1 MIDNQIKYDDYSE
14 DDELSNSVNEFKNL
28 KELPNT
34 KPLALVDSGGT
45 IEYANNSFKNLFS
58 LKEGE
63 NFAALNSEPNVV
75 FLIQNLINSSYQS
88 FHFDLFLLDAT
99 SFDDS
104 SYFVDIDRILI
115 RGIQYFVMLFS
126 SHSEKKKLEDRINNL
141 HNALEYGDVSVIITD
156 EKGVINYSSKPF
168 ESILSI
174 GIEQLYNKY
183 LPEVFVE
190 YLTKEELGQLKKAIN
205 NKDEW
210 VKLISNISPDGNL
223 WFKEIKLNVVQK
235 SDDETYNFIL
245 VAHDITN
252 YILKTRIIKNSE
264 HRQKSIINNISDPL
278 IIIRKQNSELIFE
291 NANEIFFNAF
301 SVDKIKVEKP
311 LDKSLKEDLY
321 DTLMKAIINSEI
333 DKEHHTQFRYR
344 NKKYKRDYIG
354 KITYT
359 DDPYDNVR
367 LFIVNFSDI
376 TEQMKIQEQLQN
388 AYEKETRLN
397 KLKSAFMANISHEIR
412 TPLNA
417 IVGYSELIEDDIDMG
432 DYDSIKDNS
441 KYLKDGV
448 TRLLNLVENIVE
460 ASIIESGEYEFDY
473 ELLNANSL
481 LYQVHKENLPKTREL
496 NLSFD
501 LKLSARQL
509 RIKVDEYKFYKIFNM
524 IVDNAM
530 KYNKQNGNVTLKT
543 YVEND
548 DVVIELSDTG
558 IGIEKDKL
566 DRILEPFIQ
575 EEEEGYK
582 RRYEGAG
589 LGLTIAYKLTTL
601 QKGKFYIES
610 TPEVGTK
617 VVIKFAHQVL

>member
-1 MIDNQIKYDDYSE
+1 MIDNPIKYDDYPVGGESFDSE
-14 DDELSNSVNEFKNL
+14 NELKKL
-28 KELPNT
+28 KELPDT
-34 KPLALVDSGGT
+34 KPLAMVDSSGT

-63 NFAALNSEPNVV
+63 NFTALNSEPNIV
-75 FLIQNLINSSYQS
+75 FLIQNLINSNYQS
-88 FHFDLFLLDAT
+88 FHFDMFLLDAE
-99 SFDDS
+99 SFENS
-104 SYFVDIDRILI
+104 SFYVDIDRIFVN
-115 RGIQYFVMLFS
+115 GVQYFVMLFS
-126 SHSEKKKLEDRINNL
+126 SHSERKKLEDRINNL

-156 EKGVINYSSKPF
+156 EKGIINYSSKPF
-168 ESILSI
+168 EGILSI
-174 GIEQLYNKY
+174 GIEHLYNNY
-183 LPEVFVE
+183 LADVFVD
-190 YLTKEELGQLKKAIN
+190 YLTQEELEELKRAIK
-205 NKDEW
+205 NKNEW
-210 VKLISNISPDGNL
+210 VKLISNISSDGNL

-235 SDDETYNFIL
+235 HDDESYNFIL

-252 YILKTRIIKNSE
+252 YILKTRVIKNSE
-264 HRQKSIINNISDPL
+264 QRQKSIINNISDPL
-278 IIIRKQNSELIFE
+278 IIIRKQNNELIFE
-291 NANEIFFNAF
+291 SANEIFFNAF

-311 LDKSLKEDLY
+311 LTKALKGDLY

-417 IVGYSELIEDDIDMG
+417 IVGYSELIEDDIDLN
-432 DYDSIKDNS
+432 DYDSIQENA

-448 TRLLNLVENIVE
+448 NRLLNLVENIVE

-473 ELLNANSL
+473 EILNVNSM
-481 LYQVHKENLPKTREL
+481 LYQIHKDNLSKTREL

-501 LKLSARQL
+501 LKLSEKQMK
-509 RIKVDEYKFYKIFNM
+509 IKVDEFKFGKIFSM
-524 IVDNAM
+524 IIDNAM
-530 KYNKQNGNVTLKT
+530 KYNKQDGNVTLST
-543 YVEND
+543 FEEENN
-548 DVVIELSDTG
+548 VVIELTDTG

-589 LGLTIAYKLTTL
+589 LGLTIAYKLTIL
-601 QKGKFYIES
+601 QKGKFFIES
-610 TPEVGTK
+610 TPDVGTK
-617 VVIKFAHQVL
+617 ITIKFARQIV